1 MTDELIF
8 YTNPMSRGQI
18 VRWMLEEVGAPYE
31 PRILDYGTTMKD
43 AGYLAVNPMGK
54 VPAVVRN
61 GKAVT
66 ECAAICAYL
75 ADAFP
80 EAGLAPDTTDRA
92 DYYRWLFFTSGP
104 VEQAITAKHFG
115 VEPDADQQRMAGFGS
130 LAAALDALESAVANK
145 AFVAERPL
153 QRRRRLCRQPDRL
166 GVAVRHDPSRP
177 AFETYVAPLRER
189 AALQARQ
196 GNRQRPDRRD
206 AGGAMTPL
214 APDISTAKLLLRP
227 LVLEVIPRSRPFSE
241 GQIIRHLN
249 PFVAMAHPDEGR

>member
-1 MTDELIF
+1 MADDLIF

-43 AGYLAVNPMGK
+43 AAYLAVNPMGK
-54 VPAVVRN
+54 VPAIVHD

-80 EAGLAPDTTDRA
+80 EARLAPAPADRA
-92 DYYRWLFFTSGP
+92 DYYRWLFFTAGP

-130 LAAALDALESAVANK
+130 LPTALDALESAVAGK
-145 AFVAERPL
+145 AFVAGDRFSAADVYVGSQIDWGL
-153 QRRRRLCRQPDRL
+153 QF
-166 GVAVRHDPSRP
+166 GTIASRP
-177 AFETYVAPLRER
+177 AFEAYIAPLRER
-189 AALQARQ
+189 AAYKRAKEIDNGLIAKMQA
-196 GNRQRPDRRD
+196 
-206 AGGAMTPL
+206 AGA
-214 APDISTAKLLLRP
+214 APA
-227 LVLEVIPRSRPFSE
+227 
-241 GQIIRHLN
+241 
-249 PFVAMAHPDEGR
+249 